1 MSIKKNLLAVLILI
15 LAGFLWSAS
24 DTVDLT
30 VTVVGDVFTMELQDS
45 NGFPLA
51 GEIDLGRLS
60 PGQEDFPVNGVV
72 VAGCKSNREYQ
83 WSLQAEAEP
92 LVDRATGREMSKG
105 LKVRG
110 LDSTRSPG
118 GKELPGNL
126 IGVAQDLGRNPLR
139 VYTSNMNGDIGF
151 NNSEGTYVALGFGV
165 SVPAAQPAGTYSGRV
180 LLTLTE

>member
-1 MSIKKNLLAVLILI
+1 MFIKKKLSVVLILI
-15 LAGFLWSAS
+15 FTGFLLAAS
-24 DTVDLT
+24 DTVDLA
-30 VTVVGDVFTMELQDS
+30 VTVVGDIFTMELQDS

-51 GEIDLGRLS
+51 GELDLGRLS

-92 LVDRATGREMSKG
+92 LMDRATGRTMSKG

-118 GKELPGNL
+118 GQELPGNL
-126 IGVAQDLGRNPLR
+126 IGVAQELGRSPIR
-139 VYTSNMNGDIGF
+139 VYASNSNGDIGF
-151 NNSEGTYVALGFGV
+151 NNSEGTYVALGFGA
-165 SVPAAQPAGTYSGRV
+165 SVPAAQPSGTYTGRV